1 MDYKIVLT
9 QGMVKILDKTSTR
22 TVCESMESLVNA
34 EIQNGWK
41 PQGGVSFVITAHS
54 EIFGFQA
61 IVKD

>member
-1 MDYKIVLT
+1 MDYKIVIT
-9 QGMVKILDKTSTR
+9 QGVVRILDKTSTR
-22 TVCESMESLVNA
+22 IVCGSMESLVNV

-41 PQGGVSFVITAHS
+41 PQGGVSFVITKES